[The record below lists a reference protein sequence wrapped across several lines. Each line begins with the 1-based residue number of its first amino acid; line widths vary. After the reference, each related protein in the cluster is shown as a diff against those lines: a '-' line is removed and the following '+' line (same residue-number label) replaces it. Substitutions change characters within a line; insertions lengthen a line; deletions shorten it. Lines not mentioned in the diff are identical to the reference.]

1 MPRSGKNTK
10 SKAPRASVSV
20 SDWESKL
27 YDLKLDDDMWK
38 MSVSILSPSLLV
50 ESEIISIFTASVING
65 QRQKF
70 TVITYEDVL
79 SQIFSQC
86 KVKSTKDAPEFY
98 EICNVAKGIIDS
110 TNTLDP
116 QTLSKVLKFIL
127 NNIKVQDI
135 KQQSLKKSVPK
146 INQPETVKKK
156 ENPKEKKFGAKTT
169 KLQEPPV
176 NKEKSKLY
184 KRGEEVLEEK
194 YLGDEPDN
202 GICRYILLVNFEKCG
217 LIEELCR
224 LQIDIHSIIRLHV
237 NDQKKLQV
245 LITKQKAEKMWGS
258 KGSEQDLEQMR
269 SEHELLLLA
278 EKQLQQYWRI
288 TSILMRDHVYDRLG
302 NIATLDYN
310 VKGELLPD
318 DLNGAENRASFG
330 ASMFNEIA
338 TILYDLIDFRRQWQ
352 NYLEHIKVIHLPL
365 CPPLLNENNQPVKI
379 SKQSVSLNEDVKD
392 KSEDGREVS
401 VGDFVDMR
409 YYNEVLEGLP
419 IESTSVEL
427 IVHALLEQVT
437 ANENEIL
444 PKSALIDEKARKDG
458 LNPHIARN
466 IANEVDKLFL
476 TEEERTKLSE
486 EMPLHKKSTKSQL
499 NTSPF
504 TILHPYDENQYKKL
518 FTTYNVE
525 NAEELINVELNL
537 CSQQFPSILSSMFK
551 ENTTCNRKSELQI
564 DKLNEDKIEC
574 NIIEESLKQMKK
586 VRFHQIIQFSEKYGF
601 TPEEFKHY
609 FSKLQ
614 LESLCIWKIYSIKKP
629 IQQTLNKMQPLGY
642 SSETPTENR
651 INPKTNQLLDNT
663 NKNNNQLQNL
673 SIPFDDPYL
682 LYGSL
687 SALFTKI
694 EYEINRM
701 LQVSLENDASNEKRQ
716 HNSVS
721 LSAHSSSSLLYSIER
736 SRSLSSVSSTNR
748 KSSLSSRQSTGTSQ
762 KGSEVHTT
770 PTSVGTGSRS
780 KSTSSRR
787 SSSAVHFDIPNR
799 SNKSISFEN
808 KDQKYK
814 FNQLTLLS
822 QELREILKQ
831 LQITHQMVIKSN
843 KEKKRNNFAE
853 PSEICNISLESFNT
867 LLGEAR
873 NIHLNEWSVEEKLE
887 PNVLLQRLHSLNYE
901 KPYLDVFKRKYDD
914 SLLIVSHHPFDRTIR
929 SNHHIWSSWFHVNK
943 LGFRP
948 YLQLIEAHIRN
959 WTREQ
964 EAIYEA
970 AKLSAEI
977 LQDDN
982 TNDPPVEQ
990 SSTKQKKKN
999 SPKTQKTVKSK
1010 GNRSI
1015 SGSESD
1021 ASITQGEIKSLLGNP
1036 NEFILPGSLKAI
1048 QKEQELIK
1056 SKKDSEESRKEVK
1069 RVKSAKMHTEK
1080 EISPTEKKSSGKHK
1094 KSSNS
1099 KSPVQKNIPDD
1110 EVMQTQQLQTKKTAE
1125 EFWPFTGYDVPNLL
1139 PHLTG
1144 EVTHMFPTDGGT
1156 IKTQRNEIPTGEA
1169 TLRVSLIKDG
1179 HVFTIHKIDGPPE
1192 PNIPNENSNEV
1203 NLDNQENEQ
1212 SNPNCYSD
1220 SSQLN
1225 GLYKS
1230 NNGAVNNE
1238 NQILVDFPNVDNN
1251 KEGIQINPWQKF
1263 IYLSTPDG
1271 AQVTVYH
1278 CINETATSISY
1289 ECEKENIPL
1298 KDEIGCETKER
1309 QNNGSES
1316 LHCSVLLK
1324 LTAPS
1329 TYANGN
1335 INNYISNIRSDKEYE
1350 LTRFITSDGIV
1361 IQVLMPGCTSSASY
1375 AIKILYPDGA
1385 IMERGT
1391 AVSEELRISENPQF
1405 TLNSTQENEQQREIS
1420 SQPELV
1426 VPNVL
1431 QVNSVQSRK
1440 SSSKKKSAK
1449 KRVEEKRADDDVR
1462 NETGPVSTDI
1472 PTVLT
1477 PSSTPRSLTNDSDD
1491 NLPWLITLLSGE
1503 RFWFKQIKSL
1513 TNISNSFDS
1522 TPTTNVSDRISQESV
1537 VLDSSSS
1544 KRSNDTMKYEVYP
1557 SKSVECFRA
1566 YDPATGETLYTRPE
1580 DGLIAVEPHPDSPF
1594 KLTVQHTDGTRL
1606 TQILLAT
1613 DECNLEDP
1621 NLTLNKP
1628 QMFIRTECTG
1638 FPVVVL
1644 NKSTGEFELSL
1655 FGKSQFSS
1663 TFHCT
1668 PKGHHVL
1675 QHFNGGQLNINPN
1688 SSVYYTSQS
1697 LEIID
1702 LNEPTIYEMRSKDM
1716 ESLLE
1721 CIDPHKNVYTVDSWA
1736 NCNVLLTVNDKKHT
1750 VDDDMNVEEN
1760 QINSTELATENDQHI
1775 HDSFQLGLLDKKD
1788 IDCNETQE
1796 SRIKEVSPNTCCL
1809 YDEHIPRLFY
1819 FDPIKQTAI
1828 ELIHHMEYNC
1838 LLQRAQN
1845 IQSPRHHI
1853 KKMSV
1858 EEKLVYMNTENQK
1871 ISTLDNPFNGGLYLR
1886 EAIQTN
1892 PKVFGVTLMK
1902 TITTNETGKYYVQE
1916 NIIPEGLSSHD
1927 FQTLTRPSSLNV
1939 NSDIHKLGEKA
1950 GKGLDIIMPSL
1961 EYLGLKLPETNVTFL
1976 PLQKG
1981 KSIKRENQKL
1991 RAYQQ
1996 PFHANVRQFTEF
2008 PLITSEI
2015 NQRFLGVLCAYTEY
2029 YINRLNEWCN
2039 QQPMRLS
2046 EIMQPESGLFL
2057 DPISSVSNM
2066 LPTDKQISDTIEAEN
2081 MTDASSS
2088 PSQQT
2093 VISQEISQTTKHFSP
2108 ARQAAFEAL
2117 RQEIEKAARDRAAL
2131 RSTHIPNYFRSKEGI
2146 TFLLSQVPDM
2156 KKLSKLVPE
2165 LNNSLDQNIKRNE
2178 KSTLTE
2184 QSISIYSDTPPH
2196 IPSPLLRSIENE
2208 NESFML
2214 NLSLDTNHNHFNV
2227 NKYNTINKP
2236 YQKKLIQNDTNW
2248 NYIKM
2253 PTKKTIKTNFYY
2265 YNIDQLQIEMNDD
2278 VALAKHKRLRVPK
2291 YLYAKRPSLSKCS
2304 KHEVKN
2310 SYATDINIRQALIED
2325 PVRRRALFTSIIGGP
2340 PFGQLSLR
2348 LMRGLRLAPSR
2359 IHVGLLSYGEIRN
2372 FSAKLINWGP
2382 ETAHFRIKQLPLHSG
2397 IRVFYTPGP
2406 IPAGLSRQLT
2416 VEVSNQFHDQLE
2428 SYPLNVQDDDSQKQI
2443 GEKYN
2448 QSNVKWCTDKYS
2460 QHNSKD
2466 IEKNN
2471 YDGSVGRQN
2480 DQSCESK
2487 QVNTFSE
2494 HLRITTDTHVMY
2506 LLITGSR
2513 MYDSNCI
2520 QSSVIS
2526 ATEEIIKPTF
2536 ISSLK
2541 T

>member
-10 SKAPRASVSV
+10 SKTPRASVSV

-50 ESEIISIFTASVING
+50 ESEIISIFTAGVING

-98 EICNVAKGIIDS
+98 EICGVAKAIIDS
-110 TNTLDP
+110 TNMLDP
-116 QTLSKVLKFIL
+116 QTLSKVLKFIF
-127 NNIKVQDI
+127 NNIKTQDI
-135 KQQSLKKSVPK
+135 KQQSLKKSVSK
-146 INQPETVKKK
+146 ISQPETMKKK
-156 ENPKEKKFGAKTT
+156 ENPKDKKSGAKTT

-224 LQIDIHSIIRLHV
+224 LQIDVHSIIRLHV
-237 NDQKKLQV
+237 NDQKRLQV

-258 KGSEQDLEQMR
+258 KGSEQDLEQMK
-269 SEHELLLLA
+269 SEQETLLLA
-278 EKQLQQYWRI
+278 EKQLQQYWRV

-310 VKGELLPD
+310 VKSELLPD

-352 NYLEHIKVIHLPL
+352 NYLEHIKVIHIPL

-379 SKQSVSLNEDVKD
+379 SKQSISLNPDLKD
-392 KSEDGREVS
+392 KSEDCREVS
-401 VGDFVDMR
+401 VGNFVDMR

-427 IVHALLEQVT
+427 ILHALLEQVT

-476 TEEERTKLSE
+476 TEEERTRLSE
-486 EMPLHKKSTKSQL
+486 EMPLHIKSIKSQM

-518 FTTYNVE
+518 FATHNVE
-525 NAEELINVELNL
+525 NPEELMKLELNL
-537 CSQQFPSILSSMFK
+537 CSQQLPSILNSMFN
-551 ENTTCNRKSELQI
+551 ENTTCEWKSDLQI
-564 DKLNEDKIEC
+564 DKLNGDKIEC
-574 NIIEESLKQMKK
+574 DIIKESLKQMQE
-586 VRFHQIIQFSEKYGF
+586 VRFHQIMQFSEKYGF
-601 TPEEFKHY
+601 TQEEFKHY

-614 LESLCIWKIYSIKKP
+614 LESLRTWKTYSIKKP
-629 IQQTLNKMQPLGY
+629 MQQTLNKIQPLGY
-642 SSETPTENR
+642 SSETLIENR
-651 INPKTNQLLDNT
+651 INPTTDQLLDNT
-663 NKNNNQLQNL
+663 SKNNNQLQNL

-682 LYGSL
+682 LYESL
-687 SALFTKI
+687 SALFIKI

-701 LQVSLENDASNEKRQ
+701 LKFSLETDATNENHQ
-716 HNSVS
+716 HSSVS
-721 LSAHSSSSLLYSIER
+721 LSVHSSSSLLYSKER

-748 KSSLSSRQSTGTSQ
+748 KSSLSSRQSTGTSR
-762 KGSEVHTT
+762 KESEVHTT
-770 PTSVGTGSRS
+770 PTSVGTSSRT

-808 KDQKYK
+808 EDQKCK
-814 FNQLTLLS
+814 FDRLTSLT

-831 LQITHQMVIKSN
+831 LQITHQMTIKSD

-853 PSEICNISLESFNT
+853 PSETCKISLESFNK
-867 LLGEAR
+867 LFDEAR

-887 PNVLLQRLHSLNYE
+887 PNHLLQRLHSLNYE
-901 KPYLDVFKRKYDD
+901 KPYLDVYKRKHDN

-929 SNHHIWSSWFHVNK
+929 SNHHTWSSWFHVNK

-977 LQDDN
+977 LQDND
-982 TNDPPVEQ
+982 TDDPPVEQ
-990 SSTKQKKKN
+990 SPTKQKKKN
-999 SPKTQKTVKSK
+999 SPKTKKTLMSK
-1010 GNRSI
+1010 RNRSV

-1036 NEFILPGSLKAI
+1036 NEFILPGSLKAV

-1056 SKKDSEESRKEVK
+1056 LKKDSEESRKEVK
-1069 RVKSAKMHTEK
+1069 RVKSAKKHTER
-1080 EISPTEKKSSGKHK
+1080 EISPTEKKSIGKPK
-1094 KSSNS
+1094 KSPNS
-1099 KSPVQKNIPDD
+1099 KSPVQKNIQDD
-1110 EVMQTQQLQTKKTAE
+1110 EVMQTQQLQTNKTSE
-1125 EFWPFTGYDVPNLL
+1125 EFWPFTGYDVSNLL

-1203 NLDNQENEQ
+1203 NLDNQENEVHIETTEKPCDGVQ
-1212 SNPNCYSD
+1212 EGYDGLKNFSLPELYSSITACFSDGICLTMSKVNNTNSESNSNCYSD
-1220 SSQLN
+1220 SIQLN
-1225 GLYKS
+1225 RLSKS
-1230 NNGAVNNE
+1230 NDGDINKE
-1238 NQILVDFPNVDNN
+1238 NQISIDFPNVNDN
-1251 KEGIQINPWQKF
+1251 KEGKQINPLQKS

-1278 CINETATSISY
+1278 CINEISTSISY

-1298 KDEIGCETKER
+1298 KDESGYESNECR
-1309 QNNGSES
+1309 NNRSSS
-1316 LHCSVLLK
+1316 LQYSILLK
-1324 LTAPS
+1324 LTSPN
-1329 TYANGN
+1329 TYTNGN
-1335 INNYISNIRSDKEYE
+1335 INVNIPNTRSDKEYE

-1405 TLNSTQENEQQREIS
+1405 TLNSTQEDKQQREINI
-1420 SQPELV
+1420 QPELV
-1426 VPNVL
+1426 VPTVL
-1431 QVNSVQSRK
+1431 QMNSVQSRK
-1440 SSSKKKSAK
+1440 TPIKKKSAK
-1449 KRVEEKRADDDVR
+1449 KRIEEKRADDDVR
-1462 NETGPVSTDI
+1462 NETGPASTNV
-1472 PTVLT
+1472 PTLVT
-1477 PSSTPRSLTNDSDD
+1477 PSSTPRSLTDDPDD

-1503 RFWFKQIKSL
+1503 RFWFKQIKLL

-1557 SKSVECFRA
+1557 STSVECFRA

-1594 KLTVQHTDGTRL
+1594 KLIVQHADGTRL

-1613 DECNLEDP
+1613 EKPTDECNLEDQ

-1628 QMFIRTECTG
+1628 QMFIRTECIG
-1638 FPVVVL
+1638 FPAVVL

-1655 FGKSQFSS
+1655 FGKIF
-1663 TFHCT
+1663 
-1668 PKGHHVL
+1668 
-1675 QHFNGGQLNINPN
+1675 
-1688 SSVYYTSQS
+1688 YTSQS
-1697 LEIID
+1697 LEIIN

-1721 CIDPHKNVYTVDSWA
+1721 CTDPHKNVYTVDSWA

-1750 VDDDMNVEEN
+1750 VDDQRNIEDN
-1760 QINSTELATENDQHI
+1760 QIDSTELATENEQNI
-1775 HDSFQLGLLDKKD
+1775 HDSFHLGLLDKKD
-1788 IDCNETQE
+1788 VDNNETQE

-1819 FDPIKQTAI
+1819 FDPIKKTAI
-1828 ELIHHMEYNC
+1828 ELIHQMEYNC
-1838 LLQRAQN
+1838 LLQRAHN
-1845 IQSPRHHI
+1845 IQSPRYHM

-1871 ISTLDNPFNGGLYLR
+1871 ISTLDNPFSGGLYLR
-1886 EAIQTN
+1886 EAIQNN

-1939 NSDIHKLGEKA
+1939 NSDTHKLGEKA

-1961 EYLGLKLPETNVTFL
+1961 EYLGLKLPETNVTLL

-1981 KSIKRENQKL
+1981 KSIRHENQKF
-1991 RAYQQ
+1991 RSYQQ

-2015 NQRFLGVLCAYTEY
+2015 NQRFLGVLYAYTEY
-2029 YINRLNEWCN
+2029 YVNRLNEWCS

-2046 EIMQPESGLFL
+2046 EIMQTESGLFL

-2066 LPTDKQISDTIEAEN
+2066 LPIDKQISDTTETEN
-2081 MTDASSS
+2081 MTDESSS

-2093 VISQEISQTTKHFSP
+2093 IISQEISQTAKNFSP
-2108 ARQAAFEAL
+2108 ARQAAFESL

-2131 RSTHIPNYFRSKEGI
+2131 R
-2146 TFLLSQVPDM
+2146 
-2156 KKLSKLVPE
+2156 
-2165 LNNSLDQNIKRNE
+2165 
-2178 KSTLTE
+2178 TLTE
-2184 QSISIYSDTPPH
+2184 QSISVYSDTPPN
-2196 IPSPLLRSIENE
+2196 IPSPLLRSIGNE
-2208 NESFML
+2208 NEL
-2214 NLSLDTNHNHFNV
+2214 NMTNMPLDTDHNHFNM
-2227 NKYNTINKP
+2227 NRINNINNNF
-2236 YQKKLIQNDTNW
+2236 QKKLTQNDVNG
-2248 NYIKM
+2248 NHIKI
-2253 PTKKTIKTNFYY
+2253 PTKKTMKNSLYY
-2265 YNIDQLQIEMNDD
+2265 YDIDPLQIEMNENLCAHVPLDD

-2291 YLYAKRPSLSKCS
+2291 YLYAKRPSLSKYG
-2304 KHEVKN
+2304 KHEDKI
-2310 SYATDINIRQALIED
+2310 SYATDINVQQALIED

-2348 LMRGLRLAPSR
+2348 RMRGLRLAPSR

-2382 ETAHFRIKQLPLHSG
+2382 ETAHFRIKQLPIHSG

-2416 VEVSNQFHDQLE
+2416 IEVSNQLHDRLE
-2428 SYPLNVQDDDSQKQI
+2428 RYPFNVQDDEPQQQI
-2443 GEKYN
+2443 GEKYS
-2448 QSNVKWCTDKYS
+2448 QSNVRWCTDKYS

-2466 IEKNN
+2466 IEKNG
-2471 YDGSVGRQN
+2471 YDVNVSEQK
-2480 DQSCESK
+2480 DQSCGNK

-2494 HLRITTDTHVMY
+2494 HLRITTDTHIMY

-2513 MYDSNCI
+2513 MYDSNRI
-2520 QSSVIS
+2520 QSPMIPVN
-2526 ATEEIIKPTF
+2526 EEIIKPTF
-2536 ISSLK
+2536 ILPL
-2541 T
+2541 TT